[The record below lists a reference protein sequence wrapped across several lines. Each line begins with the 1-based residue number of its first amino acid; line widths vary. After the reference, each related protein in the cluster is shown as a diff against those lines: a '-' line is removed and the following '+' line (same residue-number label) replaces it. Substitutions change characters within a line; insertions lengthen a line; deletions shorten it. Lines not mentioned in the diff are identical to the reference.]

1 MTTHLWFP
9 QAAAVPS
16 PTDLAAYLL
25 QQGWSLES
33 ANVSWA
39 VYSKAVG
46 TEKVMLEVPQQAA
59 APDYG
64 RAVGLLLEDIARLEK
79 REVSNLLRD
88 VRSSSVDVVR
98 LAIEGSSTRDGRI
111 PVEAGRRVYQAA
123 RDLMLAA
130 ACSVID
136 PRPVFAKRKPEE
148 AMSFISRAKFGQTE
162 IGSFVLTMECSI
174 PPRLQ
179 QTLLGGDGDPDAPF
193 DRKTCVRLAHALYAA
208 EGATRESAASGKIE
222 PFRQRAKDGVSANL
236 CAAIAEVLDATSAD
250 TLRASFSFAP
260 NRPIAELF
268 QTTPQNVTLHLKAIY
283 DEGELVAAAT
293 CKDYLQVRRE
303 GPRDVTRTLHHY
315 RLNAILAV
323 GFRVRS
329 ARGTQFRQWATER
342 LSEYLVKGFTMDD
355 ERLKN
360 PPGAGHQDYFD
371 ELLARIRDI
380 RSSERRFYQ
389 KVLDIYATSVDYEPD
404 AELSQQFFATVQNK
418 MHWAT
423 HGHTAAEIVHERAD
437 ATKPLMG
444 LQTTRPGGIVRKED
458 AAVAK
463 NYLTEHELQVL
474 NRIVALYIEYAELQ
488 ALERKPMSMQDWV
501 TKLDDFLKAS
511 GRKVLANG
519 SETKRERPHDR
530 IFY

>member
-236 CAAIAEVLDATSAD
+236 CDAIAEVLDATSAD

-260 NRPIAELF
+260 NRPLA
-268 QTTPQNVTLHLKAIY
+268 
-283 DEGELVAAAT
+283 GEV
-293 CKDYLQVRRE
+293 
-303 GPRDVTRTLHHY
+303 P
-315 RLNAILAV
+315 
-323 GFRVRS
+323 
-329 ARGTQFRQWATER
+329 
-342 LSEYLVKGFTMDD
+342 
-355 ERLKN
+355 
-360 PPGAGHQDYFD
+360 
-371 ELLARIRDI
+371 
-380 RSSERRFYQ
+380 
-389 KVLDIYATSVDYEPD
+389 
-404 AELSQQFFATVQNK
+404 
-418 MHWAT
+418 
-423 HGHTAAEIVHERAD
+423 
-437 ATKPLMG
+437 
-444 LQTTRPGGIVRKED
+444 
-458 AAVAK
+458 
-463 NYLTEHELQVL
+463 
-474 NRIVALYIEYAELQ
+474 RIVAFSSDTAAILREAASRLRDEASYPATE
-488 ALERKPMSMQDWV
+488 V
-501 TKLDDFLKAS
+501 VGTVVKLDSPDPAVGGNAVIRFDLDGHMRLAKVVLEATAYQQAIQAHGDRALVRCTGDLAREGRSWTLQNPRDFGACP
-511 GRKVLANG
+511 
-519 SETKRERPHDR
+519 EPEEQ
-530 IFY
+530 